1 MKLNSSLRFTHYI
14 LERARLET
22 IHNLAKLNF
31 KQDFVTLCILKI
43 KAILALLLWRFRM
56 NEAKSIWMDG
66 KLVPWKEA
74 NVHILTHT
82 LHYGNGVFEGTRAYK
97 TDKGM
102 AIFRLQDH
110 AKRLINSAKI
120 VAIVPTYTQEEIAKA
135 HIDVLKDNAFNGN
148 VYLRGIIYLG
158 YGVMGVYHKNAP
170 VQTSVAAWEWG
181 AYLGDE
187 GLEKGIRVK
196 TSSIVRN
203 STKSLFGKAKAVGNY
218 LNSQMA
224 KFEAI
229 ECGYEEAL
237 LLDENGMVA
246 EGSGE
251 CFFIVRNRVLITPPS
266 DSVLESITQDSIIT
280 IAQDL
285 GIKVE
290 RRNIT
295 RDEVYIA
302 DEAFFVGTAAE
313 VTPICE
319 LDARVIG
326 SGRRGEITHKLQN
339 AFLMLSMGEMRN
351 SPIG

>member
-1 MKLNSSLRFTHYI
+1 MK
-14 LERARLET
+14 
-22 IHNLAKLNF
+22 
-31 KQDFVTLCILKI
+31 
-43 KAILALLLWRFRM
+43 
-56 NEAKSIWMDG
+56 EAKSIWMDG
-66 KLVPWKEA
+66 RLVAWKDA

-102 AIFRLQDH
+102 AIFRLKEH
-110 AKRLINSAKI
+110 TKRLLNSAKI
-120 VAIVPTYTQEEIAKA
+120 VAIDVPYSQEELEKA
-135 HIDVLKDNAFNGN
+135 QIELLRDNAFENN
-148 VYLRGIIYLG
+148 AYLRPLIYLG

-170 VQTSVAAWEWG
+170 VRAAIAAWEWG
-181 AYLGDE
+181 AYLGDD
-187 GLEKGIRVK
+187 GLEKGIRIK
-196 TSSIVRN
+196 TSSLVRN
-203 STKSLFGKAKAVGNY
+203 SAKSLFGKAKACGNY

-237 LLDENGMVA
+237 LLDDNGMIA

-251 CFFIVRNRVLITPPS
+251 CFFIVRNGVLVTPPS

-302 DEAFFVGTAAE
+302 DEAFFTGTAAE
-313 VTPICE
+313 VTPIRE
-319 LDARVIG
+319 LDSRMIG
-326 SGRRGEITHKLQN
+326 SGKRGEITYKLQN
-339 AFLMLSMGEMRN
+339 AFFDVVYGRN
-351 SPIG
+351 PKYAHWLTYIN

>member
-1 MKLNSSLRFTHYI
+1 MKES
-14 LERARLET
+14 
-22 IHNLAKLNF
+22 
-31 KQDFVTLCILKI
+31 
-43 KAILALLLWRFRM
+43 
-56 NEAKSIWMDG
+56 KSIWMDG
-66 KLVPWKEA
+66 KLVAWKDA

-102 AIFRLQDH
+102 AIFRLKEH
-110 AKRLINSAKI
+110 TKRLLNSAKI
-120 VAIVPTYTQEEIAKA
+120 VAIEVPYTQEELEKA
-135 HIDVLKDNAFNGN
+135 QIELLKDNAFENN
-148 VYLRGIIYLG
+148 AYLRPLVYLG

-170 VQTSVAAWEWG
+170 VRVAIAAWEWG
-181 AYLGDE
+181 AYLGDD

-196 TSSIVRN
+196 TSSLVRN
-203 STKSLFGKAKAVGNY
+203 SAKSLFGKAKACGNY

-224 KFEAI
+224 KYEAV

-237 LLDENGMVA
+237 LLDDSGMIA

-251 CFFIVRNRVLITPPS
+251 CFFIVRNGVLVTPPS

-302 DEAFFVGTAAE
+302 DEAFFTGTAAE
-313 VTPICE
+313 VTPIRE

-326 SGRRGEITHKLQN
+326 SGKRGEITHKLQN
-339 AFLMLSMGEMRN
+339 AFFDVVYGRN
-351 SPIG
+351 PKYAHWLTYIN

>member
-1 MKLNSSLRFTHYI
+1 MK
-14 LERARLET
+14 
-22 IHNLAKLNF
+22 
-31 KQDFVTLCILKI
+31 
-43 KAILALLLWRFRM
+43 
-56 NEAKSIWMDG
+56 EAKSIWMDG
-66 KLVPWKEA
+66 KLVAWKDA

-102 AIFRLQDH
+102 AIFRLKEH
-110 AKRLINSAKI
+110 TKRLLNSAKI
-120 VAIVPTYTQEEIAKA
+120 VAIDVPYSQEELEKA
-135 HIDVLKDNAFNGN
+135 QIELLRDNAFENN
-148 VYLRGIIYLG
+148 AYLRPLIYLG

-170 VQTSVAAWEWG
+170 VRAAIAAWEWG
-181 AYLGDE
+181 AYLGDD
-187 GLEKGIRVK
+187 GLEKGIRIK
-196 TSSIVRN
+196 TSSLVRN
-203 STKSLFGKAKAVGNY
+203 SAKSLFGKAKACGNY

-237 LLDENGMVA
+237 LLDDSGMIA

-251 CFFIVRNRVLITPPS
+251 CFFIVRNGVLVTPPS

-302 DEAFFVGTAAE
+302 DEAFFTGTAAE
-313 VTPICE
+313 VTPIRE

-326 SGRRGEITHKLQN
+326 SGKRGEITHKLQN
-339 AFLMLSMGEMRN
+339 AFFEVVYGRN
-351 SPIG
+351 PKYAHWLTYIH